1 MFSFV
6 PHQVGTFKLKQVM
19 DILGPVSDDN
29 LFSLKTKAFYEKKL
43 TFVGACKPST
53 SKIIMKVNPGK

>member
-1 MFSFV
+1 
-6 PHQVGTFKLKQVM
+6 M

-29 LFSLKTKAFYEKKL
+29 LFSLKTKAFYEKQL

-53 SKIIMKVNPGK
+53 SKIVMKVNPGK